1 MNDDIRLLSMLLR
14 YSQRRMV
21 VSLGL
26 LQAHFVG
33 DATSARQ
40 VVARLSRLGL
50 VYVEGPAV
58 RLTLPGF
65 ACAVAGASVP
75 ASATPLP
82 LPAAP
87 RASRADSRAA

>member
-1 MNDDIRLLSMLLR
+1 MNDDLRLLSMLLS

-33 DATSARQ
+33 DARAARD
-40 VVARLSRLGL
+40 VVARLSKRGL

-65 ACAVAGASVP
+65 AYAVAH
-75 ASATPLP
+75 ASAAVEL
-82 LPAAP
+82 AADPP
-87 RASRADSRAA
+87 RRAVARTRAA